1 MCEELELLRCAE
13 AEAIARHNRLM
24 RLMRECGLGGPVGTE
39 EAAQW
44 FILKEGTD
52 AALRHPI
59 FRAKHPDQGKRM
71 TSVGRYEGHRLLP
84 LRGGGLETW
93 V

>member
-44 FILKEGTD
+44 TLGDVIVEVPPG
-52 AALRHPI
+52 
-59 FRAKHPDQGKRM
+59 
-71 TSVGRYEGHRLLP
+71 
-84 LRGGGLETW
+84 
-93 V
+93 

>member
-1 MCEELELLRCAE
+1 MRRDRGGPILAHHPYGGDRMCEELELLRCAE

-52 AALRHPI
+52 AALRERVIAHD
-59 FRAKHPDQGKRM
+59 RVRQHQAKHSCQ
-71 TSVGRYEGHRLLP
+71 
-84 LRGGGLETW
+84 
-93 V
+93 